1 VNHLQNVTSKP
12 SIPEEPKRNETA
24 KSNLTKK
31 NIVEFS
37 QNFRDDSNKA
47 QSKGD
52 KVILLVAAAK
62 EVEKQVRE
70 GKLLVEPLKSW
81 AYRAGKI
88 AQCVFECHDGNVA
101 QFVNETPGFRVGKWK
116 CCKAVKH
123 KACFDRSK
131 FA

>member
-1 VNHLQNVTSKP
+1 MNHLQNVTSKP

-37 QNFRDDSNKA
+37 RNFRDDSNKA

-81 AYRAGKI
+81 AYRAWKI

-101 QFVNETPGFRVGKWK
+101 QFVSETPGF
-116 CCKAVKH
+116 
-123 KACFDRSK
+123 
-131 FA
+131 